1 MPSSSSSGSVLN
13 PVPDDGP
20 PVWCW
25 VNCDDGCGPLENRNA
40 VVSAGSAA
48 GAMASSAGGCSGGG
62 AGGCGS
68 GPVMS
73 SASPVR
79 YWNGAVVL
87 SFADIVTPYTR
98 LTHTRSYNNRTSTDY
113 DGPNGWNWFIAQMP
127 YVVASGTS
135 VAVVFD
141 PNYPIWFDDAGGG
154 TYAQRDGSINLTL
167 VHNVAKK
174 IFTFVRTIGG
184 GGGRGGSTVTT
195 IFNDFTALNRPGQF
209 VSQTDTAGVDTT
221 IVSLS
226 GAEIAELQ
234 SVMTVGATSY
244 YGSLVYAYYTSGVSA
259 GKLSSVTYRRK
270 TGSGGS
276 WVNIKQFTY
285 TYHDGSD
292 SNGNLNDL
300 KTATEQQYE
309 SGTSSWED
317 IAVSYY
323 RYYVDTAGGTGFV
336 HGLKIQIGPEGYR
349 RAFNDG
355 VDFDTDS
362 DATLEDYADHY
373 FEYDPSSRMVTKE
386 VAAVCVSCPG
396 GGTTQDTFA
405 YSTSGFSDGENN
417 WKYKTVQT
425 LPNAATLTV
434 YSTYR
439 GTPILHVYTDS
450 NGTDQWYK
458 FWRYNS
464 DFQVVLE
471 AESSAISGYDEA
483 YADLV
488 NYGGSPT
495 YLNASSGLLRTTD
508 YYTTTGSGA
517 AQGYVQYRNVR
528 QGTGGS
534 DIRLR
539 EYVYTSNTD
548 SDGNT
553 VYLPSQVSVYP
564 DAATTAVKYT
574 TSYAYTFHAS
584 TNLIATRTTTFPV
597 VTTAQNGSNSATT
610 YSETFDANGNLI
622 ETTDQAGT
630 VNQYSYDPVLQV
642 ATQSVL
648 NYQVSGSGPGINVT
662 TDTTYDDEG
671 RPTQSLGPSHHA
683 VIGGSDT
690 VVRTASW
697 FVYLR
702 SVNPGSGTWDLNQ
715 NWSGRGYAT
724 GTSPSYTYTL
734 VDPVTISRLDK
745 DGRVIDQITSKRTSG
760 SGALSPSDTF
770 AQTDWKSWS
779 SSQYSDLGRLLST
792 RSYFLIPSSGT
803 GTSGTN
809 YAQTDYG
816 YDALERRNRV
826 VSPVGTITRTVWTAP
841 QRVKEVWIGTN
852 DTGATDSN
860 PAGSGAP
867 NNMVI
872 VTANQYDGGAAG
884 GDGNLTQVTQYA
896 AASDT
901 RVTSYTYDFR
911 NRRITMDG
919 EVDVYQ
925 VLTYDNLD
933 RIIQT
938 DRKDTSSGG
947 NLIGRSTAAYDSLGR
962 AYQQITY
969 AVDPSTGTVG
979 NPLTTSTWYDPVGR
993 VMKQIGAGDGLV
1005 ATKTAYNAVGWM
1017 TATYRSYYT
1026 GSPSYSEAGTVSG
1039 DIVVEQTEFTQDDA
1053 GSVISTASAQRLNDS
1068 PDSGTGSAGALTA
1081 GTQPKGRISYAASW
1095 FDGIGRAVASANYG
1109 SIASFTRPG
1118 TPPARSDTILVTSTD
1133 YDDAGRAYQITDPKA
1148 IVAKTVFDAAGR
1160 VTSRIDD
1167 FGTSKLNRT
1176 TNFTYTLDSQIATQV
1191 AVNSTTGDQTTT
1203 YTYGVSPSTSPASDL
1218 ASNSLLATIDYPGS
1232 VSGSDQLAFTYN
1244 RQGQQKTTTDS
1255 RGTVHTLGY
1264 DKLGRLVSD
1273 TVTTTGSGV
1282 DAAVL
1287 RIDRAYE
1294 VRGMLETVTS
1304 FSNTSGT
1311 GTPVNQVGLEYN
1323 DYGLLT
1329 KDAQSHSGAVSGST
1343 PAVLYTYAGTSTSN
1357 YVRRTK
1363 VVGDAST
1370 GYDYG
1375 ATGGIN
1381 DRLSRVESVFDTN
1394 TSGVTAEYTYI
1405 GAASA
1410 VRLDF
1415 AEPQVM
1421 LDLWGGTSG
1430 TFDGLDL
1437 FGRVIDQ
1444 RWKFYGGTPA
1454 DFDRYEYG
1462 YDRNSNRLWKQNMV
1476 ATTGFDEQYTVDNLN
1491 RLTQMKRGTLNGS
1504 HVIPGTPVKEQDW
1517 KLDPVGNWSEFV
1529 EDTSGTA
1536 VLDQTRTASTVNEIT
1551 SIGTGTVGLPVWATP
1566 KYDSAGNMEAFV
1578 KPSALTANLTG
1589 IYDAWNRLVAVKDG
1603 SSFVTE
1609 YAYDGLRRRVVKKS
1623 YTGGTLTETRD
1634 FYFSDQWQVLDE
1646 AVGGATVESY
1656 AWGVRYV
1663 DELLWRFDSTWKR
1676 IYAMQ
1681 DANFNC
1687 TAICD
1692 SSGNMLERY
1701 QFDPYGNRVV
1711 LSPSWTV
1718 ISASAYDWTVAHQGL
1733 AFETDIGLYNC
1744 RNRVYSPLLAV
1755 WLQRDSLG
1763 YADGLNLYLNLGS
1776 NPIVYTDPSG
1786 TIIFIIIGCIAAGC
1800 ILFGSGCASQPTSPT
1815 QPPHRA
1821 PDPVIDKSCKSN
1833 PLSDC
1838 KDNSLVKA
1846 ALERYY
1852 TDCASS
1858 SRGALKIVCTDRN
1871 SFTCNENTV
1880 RYDGSGCG
1888 SLAHEIIHAADDCK
1902 NDDKCTLFDPGN
1914 QEPYCKHEMCTEA
1927 RATTRASCCDP
1938 NNPWRK
1944 GKSWAECVE
1953 ALRNWY
1959 LDNGDTIGC
1968 KGVSRADR
1976 LAAWNK
1982 CAPANLT
1989 EAKACNGTI
1998 PVIGQ

>member
-1 MPSSSSSGSVLN
+1 MPTSSSSGSVLN
-13 PVPDDGP
+13 PAPDDGP

-25 VNCDDGCGPLENRNA
+25 INCDDGCGPLENRNPFIWVGSGRSGGA
-40 VVSAGSAA
+40 V
-48 GAMASSAGGCSGGG
+48 ASSAGGSGGCTS
-62 AGGCGS
+62 GGCGS
-68 GPVMS
+68 SSAMS
-73 SASPVR
+73 SANPVR

-87 SFADIVTPYTR
+87 SVADIVTPYTR
-98 LTHTRSYNNRTSTDY
+98 LTHTRSYNNRTVTDY
-113 DGPNGWNWFIAQMP
+113 DGPNGWNWFVAQMP

-135 VAVVFD
+135 IAVVFD

-154 TYAQRDGSINLTL
+154 TYIQRDGSINLTL
-167 VHNVAKK
+167 VHDVGNKTY
-174 IFTFVRTIGG
+174 TFVRTVGG
-184 GGGRGGSTVTT
+184 GSGSTVTT
-195 IFNDFTALNRPGQF
+195 VFNDFTALNRPGQF
-209 VSQTDTAGVDTT
+209 VSQADIAGVDTT

-234 SVMTVGATSY
+234 SVMTVAGTSY
-244 YGSLVYAYYTSGVSA
+244 YGALVYTYYSSGPNA

-276 WVNIKQFTY
+276 WVNIKRFTY

-300 KTATEQQYE
+300 KTATEQQYNG
-309 SGTSSWED
+309 GTSSWED

-349 RAFNDG
+349 RAFNDS
-355 VDFDTDS
+355 VNFDTAS
-362 DATLEDYADHY
+362 DATLKDYADHY

-396 GGTTQDTFA
+396 GGTTADTFA

-425 LPNAATLTV
+425 LPNATTLTV
-434 YSTYR
+434 YSNYR

-450 NGTDQWYK
+450 NGTDKWYK

-464 DFQVVLE
+464 DCQVVIE
-471 AESSAISGYDEA
+471 AESSAITGYDEA

-495 YLNASSGLLRTTD
+495 YLSASSGLLRTTD

-517 AQGYVQYRNVR
+517 AQGYVQYQNVR

-539 EYVYTSNTD
+539 EYVYTSHAD

-564 DAATTAVKYT
+564 DATTTAVKYT
-574 TSYAYTFHAS
+574 TSYAYTFHS
-584 TNLIATRTTTFPV
+584 GKNQIATRTTTLPV

-610 YSETFDANGNLI
+610 YAETFDANGNLT

-630 VNQYSYDPVLQV
+630 VNQHTYDPVLQA

-648 NYQVSGSGPGINVT
+648 NYQPSGSGPGVNVT

-697 FVYLR
+697 FVYIR
-702 SVNPGSGTWDLNQ
+702 SVKPGSGVWELDQ

-734 VDPVTISRLDK
+734 VDPVAISRLDK
-745 DGRVIDQITSKRTSG
+745 DRRAIDQINSKRTSG

-779 SSQYSDLGRLLST
+779 SSQYSNLGRLLST

-816 YDALERRNRV
+816 YDALERRNRI

-841 QRVKEVWIGTN
+841 QRVKEVWIGTD

-884 GDGNLTQVTQYA
+884 GDGTLTQVTQYA

-901 RVTSYTYDFR
+901 RVTAFTYDFR
-911 NRRITMDG
+911 NRRVSMDG

-925 VLTYDNLD
+925 VFTYDNLD
-933 RIIQT
+933 RITQT
-938 DRKDTSSGG
+938 DRKDTNSGG
-947 NLIGRSTAAYDSLGR
+947 NMIGRSTAAYDSLGR
-962 AYQQITY
+962 AYQQTAY
-969 AVDPSTGTVG
+969 AVNPSTGAVG

-993 VMKQIGAGDGLV
+993 VMKQINAGDGLV
-1005 ATKTAYNAVGWM
+1005 ATKTAHNAVGWM

-1026 GSPSYSEAGTVSG
+1026 GSPSYSEAETVSG
-1039 DIVVEQTEFTQDDA
+1039 DIVIEQTLFTHDDA
-1053 GSVISTASAQRLNDS
+1053 GNVISTASAQRLNDT
-1068 PDSGTGSAGALTA
+1068 PVSGTGSAGALTA

-1095 FDGIGRAVASANYG
+1095 FDGIGRTISSANYG
-1109 SIASFTRPG
+1109 SITSFTRPS

-1167 FGTSKLNRT
+1167 FGTGKLNRT
-1176 TNFTYTLDSQIATQV
+1176 TNFTYTLDNQIATQV
-1191 AVNSTTGDQTTT
+1191 AVNSSTGNQTTT

-1218 ASNSLLATIDYPGS
+1218 ASNSLLAAIDYPGS
-1232 VSGSDQLAFTYN
+1232 VSGSDRVAFTYN

-1264 DKLGRLVSD
+1264 DKLGRLASD

-1294 VRGMLETVTS
+1294 VRGMLKTVTS
-1304 FSNTSGT
+1304 YNNTGGT

-1323 DYGLLT
+1323 DYGLLS

-1357 YVRRTK
+1357 FVRRTK
-1363 VVGDAST
+1363 ITGDAST
-1370 GYDYG
+1370 GYEYG

-1381 DRLSRVESVFDTN
+1381 DRLSRVESVVDSN
-1394 TSGVTAEYTYI
+1394 DPSVTAEYTYI
-1405 GAASA
+1405 GAGS
-1410 VRLDF
+1410 VVCLDYG
-1415 AEPQVM
+1415 EPQVR
-1421 LDLWGGTSG
+1421 LDLWGGTG
-1430 TFDGLDL
+1430 GQFDGLDR
-1437 FGRVIDQ
+1437 FGRIIDQ

-1454 DFDRYEYG
+1454 DLDRYQYG

-1504 HVIPGTPVKEQDW
+1504 HVIPGTPVKQQDW
-1517 KLDPVGNWSEFV
+1517 GLDPVGNWNKFAV
-1529 EDTSGTA
+1529 ETAGTA
-1536 VLDQTRTASTVNEIT
+1536 VLDQTRAASTVNEIT
-1551 SIGTGTVGLPVWATP
+1551 SIGTGTGGLPVWATP
-1566 KYDSAGNMEAFV
+1566 SYDAAGNMTGFV
-1578 KPSALTANLTG
+1578 NPAKLTANLTG

-1603 SSFVTE
+1603 SSFVAA
-1609 YAYDGLRRRVVKKS
+1609 YAYDGLRRRVVKKT
-1623 YTGGTLTETRD
+1623 YTGGTLKETRD
-1634 FYFSDQWQVLDE
+1634 FYFSDQWQVLSE
-1646 AVGGATVESY
+1646 AVGGKADKTY
-1656 AWGVRYV
+1656 AWGLRYV
-1663 DELLWRFDSTWKR
+1663 DELLWRFDSSWKR

-1692 SSGNMLERY
+1692 SSGAVLERY

-1711 LSPSWTV
+1711 LNASWSV

-1733 AFETDIGLYNC
+1733 MIETDIGLYNC
-1744 RNRVYSPLLAV
+1744 RNRVYSPLLGV
-1755 WLQRDSLG
+1755 WLQRDPIG
-1763 YADGLNLYLNLGS
+1763 YSDGMNLYEYVRSSPIAHVDSQGLAAESGDGWRMASLISGCMAQTIPAPAPPTFNLPYPTVPCGTAQRIAACNRWATQQCNRRAGCLASPACCNACISAASQCCSMKGCNAPGS
-1776 NPIVYTDPSG
+1776 ASRCTGEGVRAMAWCNMAPVRKACFSA
-1786 TIIFIIIGCIAAGC
+1786 CIAGVMAPGGTCFGPCSMCSSGINWTTAAAC
-1800 ILFGSGCASQPTSPT
+1800 ITG
-1815 QPPHRA
+1815 
-1821 PDPVIDKSCKSN
+1821 
-1833 PLSDC
+1833 
-1838 KDNSLVKA
+1838 
-1846 ALERYY
+1846 
-1852 TDCASS
+1852 
-1858 SRGALKIVCTDRN
+1858 
-1871 SFTCNENTV
+1871 
-1880 RYDGSGCG
+1880 
-1888 SLAHEIIHAADDCK
+1888 
-1902 NDDKCTLFDPGN
+1902 CTLFLLPGIPPRY
-1914 QEPYCKHEMCTEA
+1914 QVPYRT
-1927 RATTRASCCDP
+1927 
-1938 NNPWRK
+1938 
-1944 GKSWAECVE
+1944 CVL
-1953 ALRNWY
+1953 A
-1959 LDNGDTIGC
+1959 C
-1968 KGVSRADR
+1968 
-1976 LAAWNK
+1976 LAATGWNILLFCPM
-1982 CAPANLT
+1982 CAGCVLS
-1989 EAKACNGTI
+1989 EAYWCATACGY
-1998 PVIGQ
+1998 